1 MAAFPSR
8 IVLRPAAKADGTVR
22 LPGSKSLSNRALLAA
37 ALGTGRTVLRNLLR
51 SDDTARML
59 EALSALGVGTEEL
72 PDGIAVGGIGG
83 AFRSAAPVALD
94 LGNAGTAM
102 RPLCAALSL
111 SPGLWTLTGE
121 KRMEERPI
129 RDQVDALRS
138 LGADISYLKNEGFP
152 PLRIAGKPLEGGAVR
167 VKGNTSSQFLTALLL
182 SAPLFGRGLEI
193 GIDGELVSRPYVD
206 MTLSVMRGFG
216 VETER
221 DGYARFRVRGKADGA
236 GYRSPGEYFVEGDA
250 SAASY
255 FLAAG
260 AIAGGRVRVEGAG
273 LDSVQGDVAF
283 ADVLERMGAEIRR
296 GGAWIEAAPGP
307 RGLRGVDLDLNA
319 IPDAAMTLA
328 TAALFAEGR
337 TTIRGIGNWRVKE
350 TDRIAAMAAELRKL
364 GAEVEEG
371 PDFLSIL
378 PPERIRPAE
387 IETYNDH
394 RMAMC
399 FALASFGGAPVTILD
414 PGCVTKTFPE
424 FFERF
429 AEIAGAPGE
438 A

>member
-1 MAAFPSR
+1 MSERPSQ
-8 IVLRPAAKADGTVR
+8 IVLPPLAKAEGTAR

-37 ALGTGRTVLRNLLR
+37 ALAGGRTVLRNLLR

-59 EALSALGVGTEEL
+59 EALAALGVRVEEL
-72 PDGIAVGGIGG
+72 PDAVAVESAGGP
-83 AFRSAAPVALD
+83 FRSEVPLRLD

-111 SPGLWTLTGE
+111 SPGRWTLTGE

-129 RDQVDALRS
+129 RDQAEALRS
-138 LGADISYLKNEGFP
+138 LGAEIAYLKNEGYP
-152 PLRIAGKPLEGGAVR
+152 PLEIRGKALEGGAVR

-182 SAPLFGRGLEI
+182 SAPLFERGLEI
-193 GIDGELVSRPYVD
+193 GIEGELVSRPYVD
-206 MTLSVMRGFG
+206 MTLSVMRDFG
-216 VETER
+216 VEAER
-221 DGYARFRVRGKADGA
+221 DGYSRFSVGGAADGVR
-236 GYRSPGEYFVEGDA
+236 YRSPGEFFVEGDA

-273 LDSVQGDVAF
+273 RKSVQGDVAF
-283 ADVLERMGAEIRR
+283 ADVLEKMGARVER
-296 GGAWIEAAPGP
+296 GDDWIEAGPGE
-307 RGLRGVDLDLNA
+307 GLRGVDLDLNA

-328 TAALFAEGR
+328 TAALFAKGR

-371 PDFLSIL
+371 PDFLSVL
-378 PPERIRPAE
+378 PPERLRPAT

-399 FALASFGGAPVTILD
+399 FALAAFGGVPVTILD
-414 PGCVTKTFPE
+414 PGCVSKTFPD
-424 FFERF
+424 FFGRF
-429 AEIAGAPGE
+429 ARICVPR
-438 A
+438 

>member
-1 MAAFPSR
+1 MAAFPSK
-8 IVLRPAAKADGTVR
+8 IVLGPLRKADGTVR

-37 ALGTGRTVLRNLLR
+37 ALGEGKTVLKNLLR

-72 PDGIAVGGIGG
+72 PDGISVAGIGG
-83 AFRSAAPVALD
+83 AFRSGSPAVLD

-102 RPLCAALSL
+102 RPLCAALAA
-111 SPGLWTLTGE
+111 SPGDWTLVGE

-138 LGADISYLKNEGFP
+138 LGAEISYLKNEGFP
-152 PLRIAGKPLEGGAVR
+152 PLRIHGRPLEGGAVR
-167 VKGNTSSQFLTALLL
+167 VKGNTPSQFLTALLL

-206 MTLSVMRGFG
+206 MTLAVMEKFG
-216 VETER
+216 VAAER

-273 LDSVQGDVAF
+273 LESVQGDVAF
-283 ADVLERMGAEIRR
+283 ADVLEKMGAEIRR
-296 GGAWIEAAPGP
+296 GGSWIEAAPGP
-307 RGLRGVDLDLNA
+307 DGLRGADLDLNA

-328 TAALFAEGR
+328 TTALFAKGR

-364 GAEVEEG
+364 GAEAEEG
-371 PDFLSIL
+371 PDCLSVL

-399 FALASFGGAPVTILD
+399 FALAAFGGAPVTILD

-429 AEIAGAPGE
+429 AEIVA
-438 A
+438 

>member
-1 MAAFPSR
+1 MAVFPSR
-8 IVLRPAAKADGTVR
+8 IVLGPASKADGTVR

-37 ALGTGRTVLRNLLR
+37 ALGEGKTVLKNLLR

-72 PDGIAVGGIGG
+72 PDGISVAGTGG
-83 AFRSAAPVALD
+83 AFRSGSPAVLD

-102 RPLCAALSL
+102 RPLCAALAA
-111 SPGLWTLTGE
+111 SPGDWTLVGE

-138 LGADISYLKNEGFP
+138 LGAEISYLKNEGFP
-152 PLRIAGKPLEGGAVR
+152 PLRIHGKPLEGGAVR
-167 VKGNTSSQFLTALLL
+167 VKGSTSSQFLTALLL

-206 MTLSVMRGFG
+206 MTLAVMERFG
-216 VETER
+216 VSAER

-273 LDSVQGDVAF
+273 LESVQGDVAF
-283 ADVLERMGAEIRR
+283 ADVLEKMGAEIRR
-296 GGAWIEAAPGP
+296 GGSWIEAAPGP
-307 RGLRGVDLDLNA
+307 DGLRGADLDLNA

-328 TAALFAEGR
+328 TTALFAKGR

-364 GAEVEEG
+364 GAEAEEG
-371 PDFLSIL
+371 PDYLSVL

-387 IETYNDH
+387 IATYNDH

-399 FALASFGGAPVTILD
+399 FALAAFGGAPVTILD

-429 AEIAGAPGE
+429 AEIVA
-438 A
+438 